1 MQFLIAI
8 VFATFNLANLF
19 NLFQPD
25 QVLRTVQFYD
35 GNNITVIQRGV
46 KTKVSLACI
55 VAPAIDSNA
64 AARKNNDKNQVSDG
78 DRARNALVSLL
89 SDSQFVLK
97 VFGQNHYGR
106 LIAEI
111 FADGINV
118 NKTLVE
124 QGFAYYDP
132 NFGSECDDYEALEQK
147 AKQNKL
153 GVWQAS

>member
-1 MQFLIAI
+1 MQFFLAIALT
-8 VFATFNLANLF
+8 AFNLF
-19 NLFQPD
+19 SLFQPD

-35 GNNITVIQRGV
+35 ANNITVIERGV

-55 VAPAIDSNA
+55 TAPTIDGRA
-64 AARKNNDKNQVSDG
+64 TDG
-78 DRARNALVSLL
+78 DRARDALVNMM

-97 VFGQNHYGR
+97 VFGKNHYGR

-124 QGFAYYDP
+124 QGNAYYDP
-132 NFGSECDDYEALEQK
+132 SFGRECDAYAGLEQQ
-147 AKQNKL
+147 AKQQKR
-153 GVWQAS
+153 GVWQNS